1 MVLLYLLFLYVK
13 LLLLVLC
20 GERKKVCLSKLLFW
34 IYLLSFQ
41 HTHLHLHSTD
51 QQKFLPCPP
60 LLEPCLV
67 VYLFNHSRCSPWC
80 HDTTVSS
87 LASILFFCFATT
99 FAIGSGHHFTVNFRN
114 VWQLRKNSSPL
125 FSFFHTFVAR
135 VADQ

>member
-1 MVLLYLLFLYVK
+1 MWSCFLLFLCEASSRV
-13 LLLLVLC
+13 VR
-20 GERKKVCLSKLLFW
+20 GERKKVCLSNYCSGF
-34 IYLLSFQ
+34 ISSPFN
-41 HTHLHLHSTD
+41 TRTFTCTTD